1 MRRALTALAT
11 VVAISLAA
19 PQTVAASSAEP
30 LAARAVVDL
39 SEQRAS
45 FFAADGSLLASFAV
59 STGAPA
65 TPTPLGRFRVWR
77 KNPSTFPVSD
87 PSVRMAWMSNF
98 RRGVGF
104 HGIPYRTPK
113 GVRQPLWT
121 PLGVRGVS
129 HGCVR
134 MRDRDARWVFK
145 HLPIGALVVVQA

>member
-1 MRRALTALAT
+1 MRRALTALAA
-11 VVAISLAA
+11 VVAFALPA
-19 PQTVAASSAEP
+19 PQAVSAAGTQP

-45 FFAADGSLLASFAV
+45 FFAADGTVLASFAV

-104 HGIPYRTPK
+104 HGIPYRTRD

-134 MRDRDARWVFK
+134 MRDSDARWVFE
-145 HLPIGALVVVQA
+145 HLPIGALVVVQR